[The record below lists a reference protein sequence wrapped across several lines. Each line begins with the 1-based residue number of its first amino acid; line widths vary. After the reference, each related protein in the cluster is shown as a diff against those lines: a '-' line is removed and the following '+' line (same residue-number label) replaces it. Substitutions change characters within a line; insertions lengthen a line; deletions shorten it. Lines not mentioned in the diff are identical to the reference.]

1 MHNTLSHAQCG
12 WSMVKDAFTLFWQKI
27 GTCEVDRVSRGAH
40 PGQSDE
46 HAFTFGT
53 ASGAKILDHA
63 RRLNEAAGPDDAP
76 DAGDHASHARAM
88 IPVAP
93 APVDPGTARE
103 LIPYLRNAQQFTPPS
118 RTRRAQRKLAAR
130 LRLLGERYEAW
141 RLDASAW
148 FAKRDLA
155 PDLAEDIGSR
165 RWLRGLGTMV
175 GLGVAALACWPD
187 LTPLEARPAMPE
199 SEAVAS
205 ELRSQMI
212 LPLALGADS
221 GRRMGPTQAVI
232 PLKSAPERPQI
243 QMLVTLAPGD
253 SFAGMLRRAGVAGE
267 DIDRAAALVGQAV
280 AVGDIQPGTQMDL
293 ILGRRP
299 APGQPRPLDSLS
311 FRARFDLELAL
322 TRPGVGESN
331 PDGTPVVPSGP
342 LALQRKVIRVD
353 ETPLRVRGQVGSSLY
368 RSMRQAG
375 VPASAVQEY
384 LKALDAQIDMDRE
397 VRPGDEFDIII
408 AYRRAATGE
417 RQAGQLLYAGIDRGG
432 LPRTQLM
439 RWGSEGRFYEASGVG
454 EQRRGLLAPVP
465 GAITSNF
472 GMRRHPILGYM
483 RMHAG
488 VDFQARYGTPIV
500 AVSDGRVR
508 SAGRAGGC
516 GIAVM
521 LDHGGGLS
529 TRYCHMSRMA
539 VAPGMNVRRGQ
550 VIGYVGS
557 TGLST
562 GSHLHYEMYRG
573 GRVINPASVQF
584 VSRALLSGTELID
597 FRMQLNRLKQVEVG
611 AALKDLEPQGGEVKE
626 PVREIEK
633 AGTPRIGARSG
644 ALNATL

>member
-1 MHNTLSHAQCG
+1 M
-12 WSMVKDAFTLFWQKI
+12 
-27 GTCEVDRVSRGAH
+27 
-40 PGQSDE
+40 
-46 HAFTFGT
+46 
-53 ASGAKILDHA
+53 LDHA
-63 RRLNEAAGPDDAP
+63 RKLTDPEEGDGTSPVGEGPEGESRALAIIPERIDLEDARDLIPFIRNAEKLAPPTFTQRLRRRMEKRWA
-76 DAGDHASHARAM
+76 ARA
-88 IPVAP
+88 
-93 APVDPGTARE
+93 
-103 LIPYLRNAQQFTPPS
+103 
-118 RTRRAQRKLAAR
+118 
-130 LRLLGERYEAW
+130 ERYEAW
-141 RLDASAW
+141 RLDASRW
-148 FAKRDLA
+148 FDRLDIA

-175 GLGVAALACWPD
+175 GLGAVALAFWPD
-187 LTPLEARPAMPE
+187 LTPLEARPAMPRG
-199 SEAVAS
+199 EAVDA

-243 QMLVTLAPGD
+243 QMVVTLAPGD
-253 SFAGMLRRAGVAGE
+253 SFASMLRRAGVAGE

-293 ILGRRP
+293 ILGRRT
-299 APGQPRPLDSLS
+299 APGQPRPLDSLA

-322 TRPGVGESN
+322 TRPGVGQSN
-331 PDGTPVVPSGP
+331 PDGTPVLPSGP
-342 LALQRKVIRVD
+342 LALVRNVIRVD

-368 RSMRQAG
+368 RSMRAAG

-384 LKALDAQIDMDRE
+384 LKTLDAQIDMDRE
-397 VRPGDEFDIII
+397 VRPTDEFDVIL

-417 RQAGQLLYAGIDRGG
+417 RMAGQLLYAGVDRSGV
-432 LPRTQLM
+432 PRTQLM

-465 GAITSNF
+465 GPVSSSF
-472 GMRRHPILGYM
+472 GMRRHPILGYT

-488 VDFQARYGTPIV
+488 MDFKAGYGTPIV
-500 AVSDGRVR
+500 AVSDGRVL

-516 GIAVM
+516 GIAVK
-521 LDHGGGLS
+521 LEHGGGLA

-539 VAPGMNVRRGQ
+539 VAPGMTVRRGQ

-562 GSHLHYEMYRG
+562 GAHLHYEMYRG
-573 GRVINPASVQF
+573 GRAINPASIQF
-584 VSRALLSGTELID
+584 VNRALLSGTELID
-597 FRMQLNRLKQVEVG
+597 FRRQLITLKEIEVG
-611 AALKDLEPQGGEVKE
+611 AALLDLAPAPGEVKA

-633 AGTPRIGARSG
+633 VAGPTPAPKRP
-644 ALNATL
+644 

>member
-1 MHNTLSHAQCG
+1 MERTAQPR
-12 WSMVKDAFTLFWQKI
+12 
-27 GTCEVDRVSRGAH
+27 E
-40 PGQSDE
+40 
-46 HAFTFGT
+46 GT
-53 ASGAKILDHA
+53 ASGAKMLDHA
-63 RRLNEAAGPDDAP
+63 RRLNDGGDPDEASPGGEAP
-76 DAGDHASHARAM
+76 DGSRALAVV
-88 IPVAP
+88 PPAP
-93 APVDPGTARE
+93 PPVDPETARE
-103 LIPYLRNAQQFTPPS
+103 LAAYFRNARALAEPTK
-118 RTRRAQRKLAAR
+118 AQRLRGRLLLGASGFGARYEEWRLAASLWFER
-130 LRLLGERYEAW
+130 L
-141 RLDASAW
+141 
-148 FAKRDLA
+148 DLA

-175 GLGVAALACWPD
+175 GLGAVALACWPD
-187 LTPLEARPAMPE
+187 LTPLEARPALPQ
-199 SEAVAS
+199 SDAVES

-253 SFAGMLRRAGVAGE
+253 SFASMLRRAGVAAG

-293 ILGRRP
+293 VLGRRP
-299 APGQPRPLDSLS
+299 APGEPRPLDSLA
-311 FRARFDLELAL
+311 FRARFDLELEL
-322 TRPGVGESN
+322 TRPGVGEVSA
-331 PDGTPVVPSGP
+331 DGTPVIPSGP
-342 LALQRKVIRVD
+342 LALKRNVIRVD
-353 ETPLRVRGQVGSSLY
+353 ETPLRVRGTVGSSLY

-397 VRPGDEFDIII
+397 VRSSDEFDIII

-417 RQAGQLLYAGIDRGG
+417 RQAGQLLYAGVDRDGK
-432 LPRTQLM
+432 PRTQLM
-439 RWGSEGRFYEASGVG
+439 RWGGEGRFYEASGVG

-465 GAITSNF
+465 GAVTSNF

-488 VDFQARYGTPIV
+488 VDFKAQYGTPIV
-500 AVSDGRVR
+500 AVSDGRVS
-508 SAGRAGGC
+508 SAGRSGGC
-516 GIAVM
+516 GIQVR
-521 LDHGGGLS
+521 LEHGGGLS

-539 VAPGMNVRRGQ
+539 VNAGMSVRRGQ

-562 GSHLHYEMYRG
+562 GPHLHYEMYRG
-573 GRVINPASVQF
+573 GRVINPATVQF

-597 FRMQLNRLKQVEVG
+597 FRRQLIRLKEIEVG
-611 AALKDLEPQGGEVKE
+611 AALKDLAPEPDEVKE

-633 AGTPRIGARSG
+633 IAGPTPAARK
-644 ALNATL
+644 L

>member
-1 MHNTLSHAQCG
+1 M
-12 WSMVKDAFTLFWQKI
+12 
-27 GTCEVDRVSRGAH
+27 
-40 PGQSDE
+40 
-46 HAFTFGT
+46 
-53 ASGAKILDHA
+53 LDHA
-63 RRLNEAAGPDDAP
+63 RKLTDLEEAPEDAGHAP
-76 DAGDHASHARAM
+76 DEGAARALAI
-88 IPVAP
+88 IPQP
-93 APVDPGTARE
+93 IDPSEARE
-103 LIPYLRNAQQFTPPS
+103 LIPYLRNAG
-118 RTRRAQRKLAAR
+118 KLAPPTFTQR
-130 LRLLGERYEAW
+130 LRRRLRQRLASRVQAYEAW
-141 RLDASAW
+141 RLDASRW
-148 FAKRDLA
+148 FDRLDLA

-175 GLGVAALACWPD
+175 GLGVVALACWPD
-187 LTPLEARPAMPE
+187 LTPLEARPAMPRGA
-199 SEAVAS
+199 AVDA
-205 ELRSQMI
+205 EMRSQMI

-243 QMLVTLAPGD
+243 QMVVTLAPGD
-253 SFAGMLRRAGVAGE
+253 SFASMLRRAGVAAE

-293 ILGRRP
+293 ILGRRT

-322 TRPGVGESN
+322 TRPGVGEVN
-331 PDGTPVVPSGP
+331 PDGTPVIPAGP
-342 LALQRKVIRVD
+342 LALQRNVIRVD

-368 RSMRQAG
+368 RSMRAAG

-397 VRPGDEFDIII
+397 VRSTDEFDIIL

-417 RQAGQLLYAGIDRGG
+417 RMAGQLLYAGIDRSGV
-432 LPRTQLM
+432 PRTQLM

-465 GAITSNF
+465 GAVTSNF
-472 GMRRHPILGYM
+472 GMRRHPILGYT

-488 VDFQARYGTPIV
+488 IDFKASYGTPIV
-500 AVSDGRVR
+500 AVSDGKVT

-516 GIAVM
+516 GIQVR
-521 LDHGGGLS
+521 LEHGGGLS

-539 VAPGMNVRRGQ
+539 VAPGMSVRRGQ

-562 GSHLHYEMYRG
+562 GAHLHYEMYRG

-597 FRMQLNRLKQVEVG
+597 FRRQLIKLKEIEVG
-611 AALKDLEPQGGEVKE
+611 AALKDLAPDPSEVKA

-633 AGTPRIGARSG
+633 VAGPTPAPKKP
-644 ALNATL
+644 

>member
-1 MHNTLSHAQCG
+1 M
-12 WSMVKDAFTLFWQKI
+12 M
-27 GTCEVDRVSRGAH
+27 
-40 PGQSDE
+40 
-46 HAFTFGT
+46 
-53 ASGAKILDHA
+53 LDHA
-63 RRLNEAAGPDDAP
+63 RKLTDLEEAPEDAGHAP
-76 DAGDHASHARAM
+76 DEGAARALAI
-88 IPVAP
+88 IPQP
-93 APVDPGTARE
+93 IDPSEARE
-103 LIPYLRNAQQFTPPS
+103 LIPYLRNAG
-118 RTRRAQRKLAAR
+118 KLAPPTFTQR
-130 LRLLGERYEAW
+130 LRRRLRQRLASRVQAYEAW
-141 RLDASAW
+141 RLDASRW
-148 FAKRDLA
+148 FDRLDLA

-175 GLGVAALACWPD
+175 GLGVVALACWPD
-187 LTPLEARPAMPE
+187 LTPLEARPAMPRGA
-199 SEAVAS
+199 AVDA
-205 ELRSQMI
+205 EMRSQMI

-243 QMLVTLAPGD
+243 QMVVTLAPGD
-253 SFAGMLRRAGVAGE
+253 SFASMLRRAGVAAE

-293 ILGRRP
+293 ILGRRT

-322 TRPGVGESN
+322 TRPGVGEVN
-331 PDGTPVVPSGP
+331 PDGTPVIPAGP
-342 LALQRKVIRVD
+342 LALQRNVIRVD

-368 RSMRQAG
+368 RSMRAAG

-397 VRPGDEFDIII
+397 VRSTDEFDIIL

-417 RQAGQLLYAGIDRGG
+417 RMAGQLLYAGIDRSGV
-432 LPRTQLM
+432 PRTQLM

-465 GAITSNF
+465 GAVTSNF
-472 GMRRHPILGYM
+472 GMRRHPILGYT

-488 VDFQARYGTPIV
+488 IDFKASYGTPIV
-500 AVSDGRVR
+500 AVSDGKVT

-516 GIAVM
+516 GIQVR
-521 LDHGGGLS
+521 LEHGGGLS

-539 VAPGMNVRRGQ
+539 VAPGMSVRRGQ

-562 GSHLHYEMYRG
+562 GAHLHYEMYRG

-597 FRMQLNRLKQVEVG
+597 FRRQLIKLKEIEVG
-611 AALKDLEPQGGEVKE
+611 AALKDLAPDPSEVKA

-633 AGTPRIGARSG
+633 VAGPTPAPKKP
-644 ALNATL
+644 